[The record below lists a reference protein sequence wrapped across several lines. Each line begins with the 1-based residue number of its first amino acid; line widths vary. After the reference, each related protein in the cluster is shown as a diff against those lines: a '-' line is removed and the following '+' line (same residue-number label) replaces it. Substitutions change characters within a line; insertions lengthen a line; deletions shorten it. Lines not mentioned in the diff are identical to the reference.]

1 MAGESWDLKRVRWW
15 FDRRN
20 LRDEVEMTGEI
31 LQAENWRGHVDR
43 SASWTGSR
51 FHTHTNMVW
60 SASWLRFCC
69 CVKMSWSLLRLA
81 LYCSN
86 SVLLQVSICLYI
98 KVICHQPLMRSIFN
112 RSIFSWW
119 KSQLTSITLII
130 SILFICSVLTRV
142 FIILL
147 EISILSLNVYILSQ
161 ILDNVK
167 LWYDIILSFPGF
179 KGCITVKRCP
189 FLNQIVLGQ
198 FFFVL
203 FFSCIC
209 RRVLTHVGNVGS
221 LWIHWFKSVV

>member
-1 MAGESWDLKRVRWW
+1 MRWQGKYCRRRIEEDMWTDL
-15 FDRRN
+15 
-20 LRDEVEMTGEI
+20 L
-31 LQAENWRGHVDR
+31 AEQDQD
-43 SASWTGSR
+43 
-51 FHTHTNMVW
+51 FTHTNMVW
-60 SASWLRFCC
+60 SASWLQFCC

-189 FLNQIVLGQ
+189 FLNQSVLGQ
-198 FFFVL
+198 FFL
-203 FFSCIC
+203 FFLHLSPC
-209 RRVLTHVGNVGS
+209 VGS
-221 LWIHWFKSVV
+221 CGKCWVPVNTLIQECGLDLLSLESLMR